1 MVTGMLSCEGQKV
14 AESEQYGAEGLI
26 GVRRPRCMSTCGTR
40 TTRWPTR
47 GRRLPQAGSVPQ
59 NVGQSEGEE

>member
-14 AESEQYGAEGLI
+14 AENERHGAKGLD
-26 GVRRPRCMSTCGTR
+26 GGRRPRCMSACGAR

-47 GRRLPQAGSVPQ
+47 GRRLPQAGNVPQ
-59 NVGQSEGEE
+59 NVGQSEGEG

>member
-14 AESEQYGAEGLI
+14 AESERRGAEGLV
-26 GVRRPRCMSTCGTR
+26 GGRRPRCMSTCGAR
-40 TTRWPTR
+40 TTRWPAR

-59 NVGQSEGEE
+59 NVGQSEGEG